1 VLAPD
6 VVAIGDGGGV
16 VNAGSRPVFGASKV
30 ARFFV
35 SLFRWRPSTSSMD
48 PVLVNGDA
56 GVLLRGTLD
65 DGSRLLAVIGFA
77 VADGQITG
85 IYSQLNPAKLGSLA
99 DDG

>member
-1 VLAPD
+1 
-6 VVAIGDGGGV
+6 
-16 VNAGSRPVFGASKV
+16 V

-35 SLFRWRPSTSSMD
+35 SLFRRRPSTSSMD

-56 GVLLRGTLD
+56 GVLLRGTFD

-99 DDG
+99 DGG